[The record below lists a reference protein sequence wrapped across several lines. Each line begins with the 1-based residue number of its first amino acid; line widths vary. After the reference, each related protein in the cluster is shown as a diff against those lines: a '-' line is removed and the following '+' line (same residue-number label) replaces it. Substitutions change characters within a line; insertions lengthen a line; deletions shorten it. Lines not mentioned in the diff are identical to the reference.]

1 MKIYSNERI
10 DANMDNNIN
19 EKVDLSLSNE
29 EFYKRYGRKKIVS
42 LFTLG

>member
-1 MKIYSNERI
+1 
-10 DANMDNNIN
+10 MDNNINEN